1 MEQTQLERLKQ
12 WFYGYVKSFYGNDPY
27 VNMNLERKEEH
38 TKRICG
44 EIIYLAKEL
53 GLDAGASRLAEVIS
67 LLHDTGR
74 FSQFVKYRTYND
86 AKSTNHSLIALDEI
100 RKANALDGLDAS
112 EREIIE
118 KAILWHGEKELP
130 ADLDGRCLQ
139 FAKMIRDADKVDIF
153 YSVTSF
159 YMDYAKNPDK
169 VRLIEIE
176 VEDKP
181 EKYTQTI
188 VEQILRGENI
198 DYRDL
203 NTWNDMK
210 LLQLAWVYDIN
221 FVAMLNRIKQR
232 RYVETILEYLP
243 KDGQMARVREKILDY
258 IEQRIGKRQG
268 K

>member
-1 MEQTQLERLKQ
+1 MERLKQ
-12 WFYGYVKSFYGNDPY
+12 WFYEYVKSFYGDDAY
-27 VNMNLERKEEH
+27 VNTNLRRKQEH
-38 TKRICG
+38 TRRICG
-44 EIIYLAKEL
+44 EMLYLAKEL
-53 GLDAGASRLAEVIS
+53 GLDAGASRLAEAIA

-100 RKANALDGLDAS
+100 RKANALTELDS
-112 EREIIE
+112 REREIIE
-118 KAILWHGEKELP
+118 KAIFWHGEKELP
-130 ADLDGRCLQ
+130 ADLDGQCLRY
-139 FAKMIRDADKVDIF
+139 ARMIRDADKIDIF

-159 YMDYAKNPDK
+159 YVDYARNPDK

-176 VEDKP
+176 VEDRP
-181 EKYTQTI
+181 EDYTQSI

-221 FVAMLNRIKQR
+221 FVPMLKRIKQR

-243 KDGQMARVREKILDY
+243 KDERMAKVREKILGY
-258 IEQRIGKRQG
+258 IELRIGKG
-268 K
+268 

>member
-1 MEQTQLERLKQ
+1 MEQKRLEELKR
-12 WFYGYVKSFYGNDPY
+12 WFYGYVKSFYGDDAY
-27 VNMNLERKEEH
+27 VNANLKRKEDH
-38 TKRICG
+38 TRRICG
-44 EIIYLAKEL
+44 EMVYLAKEL
-53 GLDAGASRLAEVIS
+53 GLDESASNLAEAIA

-86 AKSTNHSLIALDEI
+86 ANSTNHSLIALDELK
-100 RKANALDGLDAS
+100 KAGVLESLDAS

-130 ADLDGRCLQ
+130 ADLDGQLLQ
-139 FAKMIRDADKVDIF
+139 CAKMIRDADKVDIF
-153 YSVTSF
+153 YTVTSF
-159 YMDYAKNPDK
+159 YVDYAKNPDK

-176 VEDKP
+176 VEDRP
-181 EKYTQTI
+181 GEYTQAI
-188 VEQILRGENI
+188 VEQMLHGERI

-221 FVAMLNRIKQR
+221 FVPMLKRIRQR

-243 KDGQMARVREKILDY
+243 KDDLMMEVREKIVGY
-258 IEQRIGKRQG
+258 IEERIAEG
-268 K
+268 

>member
-1 MEQTQLERLKQ
+1 VNANLK
-12 WFYGYVKSFYGNDPY
+12 
-27 VNMNLERKEEH
+27 RKEEH
-38 TKRICG
+38 TQRICG
-44 EIIYLAKEL
+44 EMLYLSKAL
-53 GLDAGASRLAEVIS
+53 GLDAGASRVAEAIA

-86 AKSTNHSLIALDEI
+86 AKSTNHSLIALEELK
-100 RKANALDGLDAS
+100 RTGVLESLDAG

-118 KAILWHGEKELP
+118 KSILWHGEKELP
-130 ADLDGRCLQ
+130 GDLDGRLLQ
-139 FAKMIRDADKVDIF
+139 YAKMIRDADKVDIF
-153 YSVTSF
+153 YTVTSF
-159 YMDYAKNPDK
+159 YEDYAKNPEK

-176 VEDKP
+176 VPDTP
-181 EKYTQTI
+181 EYTQAI

-221 FVAMLNRIKQR
+221 FVPILKRIKQR

-243 KDGQMARVREKILDY
+243 KDEEMARVRGKIIGY
-258 IEQRIGKRQG
+258 IEQRILKG
-268 K
+268 